1 MATVTIKIKRK
12 ISSPHLRISELKDF
26 IGKYVEITVRES
38 APENKIPSDKRAAGI
53 LSEFKNQEKVPM
65 EKKAWEIVVNEKHGN
80 N

>member
-1 MATVTIKIKRK
+1 METIKIKRK

-38 APENKIPSDKRAAGI
+38 EPEKKIPSDKRAAGI
-53 LSEFKNQEKVPM
+53 LSEFNNKAKMLM
-65 EKKAWEIVVNEKHGN
+65 EKKAWEIAVSEKHGN